1 MAFLYDFGADR
12 PFTAALDKGTNL
24 SFGLR
29 YPSNLFR
36 MLLKEATGKQH
47 KDTCEPVRPEAP
59 FGT

>member
-1 MAFLYDFGADR
+1 MAFLHDFRANR
-12 PFTAALDKGTNL
+12 QFTAALDKGTNL
-24 SFGLR
+24 SFALR

-36 MLLKEATGKQH
+36 MLLKEAAGKQR